1 VRQFRG
7 HTDRIT
13 DLHMSADARWLLS
26 ASLDGTVRAWD
37 VPSSMCLQASSAA
50 YYDYLPQNSCLPT
63 SPSRQFERV
72 AGKRRAPKATPH
84 VAVPGME
91 DEFSVHASVEAL
103 VKRVPPDPCTPPHF
117 MLVLSVIGS

>member
-1 VRQFRG
+1 MRQFRG

-50 YYDYLPQNSCLPT
+50 LHDYLPQNSCLPHLLLEGDK
-63 SPSRQFERV
+63 FERV
-72 AGKRRAPKATPH
+72 AAKRRAPKATRICLEWKMNFPCMLLSK
-84 VAVPGME
+84 PLPNGCLQI
-91 DEFSVHASVEAL
+91 HAPYPISCL
-103 VKRVPPDPCTPPHF
+103 CCQ
-117 MLVLSVIGS
+117 